1 MTPDQASTSLDRVAA
16 LLKEAATRLVASP
29 LDPGGIC
36 QPLSEAQDLLGAFRN
51 GVPAQAESR
60 LRDRLPAILRQL
72 LQVRLLL
79 EAAAG
84 LRLGTFCPRES
95 APLSYTPRGDLQP
108 ERREAHLVFQA

>member
-1 MTPDQASTSLDRVAA
+1 
-16 LLKEAATRLVASP
+16 
-29 LDPGGIC
+29 
-36 QPLSEAQDLLGAFRN
+36 
-51 GVPAQAESR
+51 
-60 LRDRLPAILRQL
+60 LPAILRQSV
-72 LQVRLLL
+72 QVRLLL